1 MNSDLDP
8 QTLSNM
14 EIALE
19 RSCANIP
26 GAEKRRARRHIAHRI
41 IRCARKGGRTLELL
55 LRAGEIAAAELRKR
69 ATAGIEAR
77 PPVRD
82 SSKPTGVDL
91 LLPVLNQSNLP
102 HIETLCSAPA
112 RAVSIP

>member
-19 RSCANIP
+19 RACANIP
-26 GAEKRRARRHIAHRI
+26 STEKRRARRHIAHRI
-41 IRCARKGGRTLELL
+41 IRCARKGGRTLESL

-82 SSKPTGVDL
+82 SSKPTGVD
-91 LLPVLNQSNLP
+91 
-102 HIETLCSAPA
+102 SAPA
-112 RAVSIP
+112 RPEPIQSTAH

>member
-41 IRCARKGGRTLELL
+41 IRCARKGGRTLDSL

-69 ATAGIEAR
+69 ATAGIEVRSLVSDPAV
-77 PPVRD
+77 PVE
-82 SSKPTGVDL
+82 PT
-91 LLPVLNQSNLP
+91 SN
-102 HIETLCSAPA
+102 AA
-112 RAVSIP
+112 